1 MTTIVGIIGP
11 GGEGGTFLDWSLNY
25 LVGNQII
32 DVIQD
37 DRFKD
42 TIITTFKYPILP
54 NPVTKEGNAHRHQKT
69 HPTEGTFQRCVDLVK
84 TLDSTKNKLNTMYV
98 VPNGK
103 SYTEINSYQLL
114 IRHVVTTITG
124 LKFIQMYYPDNLLED
139 LIHRI
144 HTKVPGISANL
155 DDIRS
160 RVLFEANHKNK
171 IIDDPNVYSLNINDM
186 FYNLDTEIYKIFSW
200 LDVPMQE
207 NKYDKW
213 LVAYKEWQL
222 AQEFK
227 MI

>member
-1 MTTIVGIIGP
+1 MTVIVGIIGP

-32 DVIQD
+32 DVIQV

-42 TIITTFKYPILP
+42 TIINTFKHPIIP
-54 NPVTKEGNAHRHQKT
+54 NPVTKEGNAHIHKKT
-69 HPTEGTFQRCVDLVK
+69 HPTEATIQECVNLFK
-84 TLDSTKNKLNTMYV
+84 TLNCNNKLHTMYI
-98 VPNGK
+98 VPTQHAYDRLK
-103 SYTEINSYQLL
+103 SYQL
-114 IRHVVTTITG
+114 IVTYIVSTVTDS
-124 LKFIQMYYPDNLLED
+124 KFIHMYYPDNLLED

-144 HTKVPGISANL
+144 HTKIPESTENIS
-155 DDIRS
+155 DIRS
-160 RVLFEANHKNK
+160 RVLCEANYKNK

-186 FYNLDTEIYKIFSW
+186 FYNLDAEIYKIFSW
-200 LDVPMQE
+200 LDAPMQE
-207 NKYDKW
+207 NKYNKW